1 MHLQSIRI
9 RNLRVFR
16 DVEVRVQELNPKVAL
31 SNVHVFLGT
40 NGSGKTSLLR
50 AIALT
55 AVSEVL
61 PSSGLRLYSLAR
73 RVGPAPKACRL
84 DAVFSLGDQDGVH
97 TAQRRS
103 VSSRLTIEPRSGF
116 NDSFG
121 SKAYPSELKQIVWD
135 DRSPAALVLGYGAT
149 RRVETHAGAALQV
162 QTARDRGLRYGRV
175 AGLFEEHVPMLPLN
189 AWLPRYAGRN
199 PGRHTQVV
207 TLVNELLADVDITLH
222 PKAIDG
228 EYLFQVGTARLPLA
242 ALSDGYR
249 AYIGWIS
256 DMLYHVCMGCP
267 TGKKLTDNEGIVL
280 IDEIDLHLHPQW
292 QRLVIPRL
300 SRALPR
306 LQFFLTSHSPLV
318 AGSVPAA
325 NISVVEKPGAAEGAS
340 VTAGA
345 YDVYGWSS
353 DQILASPLFNETASR
368 NEEAVQA
375 IKTASV
381 RARRGD
387 RQAAFDLMH
396 VLAEGVPQPASSP
409 VSPPRKPA
417 RAARARPAANAK
429 PARRSAG

>member
-1 MHLQSIRI
+1 MHLQSVRI
-9 RNLRVFR
+9 RNLRVFQ
-16 DVEVRVQELNPKVAL
+16 DVEVRVQELDPKVPL

-55 AVSEVL
+55 AVAEVL

-84 DAVFSLGDQDGVH
+84 DAVFSLGSQDGLAG
-97 TAQRRS
+97 TARRS

-121 SKAYPSELKQIVWD
+121 TMTYPSELKQIVWD

-149 RRVETHAGAALQV
+149 RRVETHASAALQA

-189 AWLPRYAGRN
+189 AWLPQYAGRN
-199 PGRHTQVV
+199 PGRHAQVV
-207 TLVNELLADVDITLH
+207 TLVNELLADVDITLQ

-280 IDEIDLHLHPQW
+280 IDEIDLHLHPRW
-292 QRLVIPRL
+292 QAMLVPALKKTFPRV
-300 SRALPR
+300 
-306 LQFFLTSHSPLV
+306 QFVATTHSPMVLPGLRREEVLV
-318 AGSVPAA
+318 LGLDEAG
-325 NISVVEKPGAAEGAS
+325 N
-340 VTAGA
+340 VT
-345 YDVYGWSS
+345 V
-353 DQILASPLFNETASR
+353 R
-368 NEEAVQA
+368 EA
-375 IKTASV
+375 
-381 RARRGD
+381 
-387 RQAAFDLMH
+387 
-396 VLAEGVPQPASSP
+396 P
-409 VSPPRKPA
+409 VSPALKTGSEIYEHFFGIRELYPSELGSALQDYSFLANNPDRDDAEESRMLLLRKKLRDNDVDPGWEPEPRTA
-417 RAARARPAANAK
+417 R
-429 PARRSAG
+429 